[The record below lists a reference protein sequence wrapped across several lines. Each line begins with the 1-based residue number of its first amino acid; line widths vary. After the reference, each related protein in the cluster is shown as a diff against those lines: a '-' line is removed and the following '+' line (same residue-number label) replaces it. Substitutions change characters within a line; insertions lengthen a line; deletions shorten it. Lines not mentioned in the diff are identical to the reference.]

1 MNEQKKERR
10 KEARKEG
17 NKSNVTHTDAKI
29 YHVPELE
36 ESILS
41 KQLYYSR

>member
-1 MNEQKKERR
+1 MNEQKKVRR
-10 KEARKEG
+10 KKGRKEG

-36 ESILS
+36 ESVLS